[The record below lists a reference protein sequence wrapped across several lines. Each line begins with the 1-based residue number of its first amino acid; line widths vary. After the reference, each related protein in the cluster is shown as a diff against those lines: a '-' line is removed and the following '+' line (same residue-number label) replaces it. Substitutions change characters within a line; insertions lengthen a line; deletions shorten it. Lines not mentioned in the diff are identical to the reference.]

1 MYTVSGLARR
11 CGLSRTT
18 ILYYE
23 SLGLLKAASRSP
35 GNYRQYGERELER
48 LRQICAY
55 RNVGLSLADI
65 RTIVG
70 RPGNDAASILQQRL
84 VRIDAEIETLRSHQR
99 VILRLLGNSKFRRA
113 EMITK
118 DKWVAIMEGAGL
130 SHEQMERWH
139 TEFERSAPEE
149 HQEFLEFLHIPAE
162 EISRIRDWSRKERAG
177 Q

>member
-11 CGLSRTT
+11 CGLSRST

-23 SLGLLKAASRSP
+23 SVGVLKASSRSA
-35 GNYRQYGERELER
+35 GNYRQYGERDLER
-48 LRQICAY
+48 LQQIRAY

-65 RTIVG
+65 RAVVG
-70 RPGNDAASILQQRL
+70 RPGNDAATALLRRL
-84 VRIDAEIETLRSHQR
+84 VQIDADIDRLRGHQR
-99 VILRLLGNSKFRRA
+99 VILRLLGNATFRRA

-130 SHEQMERWH
+130 SHDQMDRWH
-139 TEFERSAPEE
+139 MEFERSAPED
-149 HQEFLEFLHIPAE
+149 HQEFLEFLHIPADD
-162 EISRIRDWSRKERAG
+162 IKRIREWSRKGKKG